1 MMAKLMELLERF
13 VVAVEKIA
21 EQGCCT
27 PQRSVDADT
36 PTVTIPVKIQ
46 GEMVDMPSAGNGT
59 APQAVEDA
67 EKLKRE
73 LIKKE
78 LREKGVKFNGSLKT
92 ETLQKL
98 LDAAN
103 QPQANQPQA
112 KPAETVT
119 ADTGKTAA
127 TSTAP
132 AAENQQTTYTI
143 EKVREALVKVS
154 AAKGKDEALSL
165 LTTLGQAKKLSDVD
179 PTRYMLIIDAC
190 KVRGVTV

>member
-27 PQRSVDADT
+27 PQRSVGAAT

-59 APQAVEDA
+59 PPQAVEDV

-78 LREKGVKFNGSLKT
+78 LREKGIKFNGSLKT

-103 QPQANQPQA
+103 QPQAKPTETVVA
-112 KPAETVT
+112 TADMGKPA
-119 ADTGKTAA
+119 AA
-127 TSTAP
+127 STTSI
-132 AAENQQTTYTI
+132 AEDKQTNYTI

-154 AAKGKDEALSL
+154 AAKGKDEALGL
-165 LTTLGQAKKLSDVD
+165 LKTLGKAEKLSDVD
-179 PTRYMLIIDAC
+179 PARYMLIIDAC